1 MYLLDLL
8 KNLQETTLFNIFVAV
23 FYDINIYVAVF
34 WNRLVE
40 RLQLWDIYHM
50 KILMSDMKLCYQYKN
65 SWYITGEFIESVS
78 LICQKLNICAAFVV

>member
-40 RLQLWDIYHM
+40 RLQL
-50 KILMSDMKLCYQYKN
+50 
-65 SWYITGEFIESVS
+65 
-78 LICQKLNICAAFVV
+78 